1 MKARLYLGDCLD
13 LLRSLSDESIDSV
26 VTDPPYGLGKP
37 PKTADVLE
45 AWLAGEKAEVSGG
58 GFMGKEWD
66 SFVPGPRIWRE
77 VLRVTK
83 PGGHAIVFAGTRTLD
98 WMTMACRLAGWEVRD
113 TGVFCYYSGFP
124 KSLDVSKAIDRAAGA
139 EREVV
144 GVKHAGIGTG
154 AAYGKIVGERERVQT
169 TEVDITAPATDDAK
183 RWEGWGTALKPAWEP
198 WVVLRK
204 PLEGTVAANVLK
216 WGTGAVNVDG
226 CRFKPGDPMW
236 PGPHEGW
243 SRGGGVRQTGITGS
257 GSGSGAEV
265 YGKRGGERNGWH
277 DDGRWPANLVYV
289 AKPSR
294 SERERGLDRIPGDLK
309 NDHPTVK
316 PVRLMRWL
324 VRLTTPP
331 GGTVLDPFMGSGTTG
346 AAACGQG
353 FDFIGADLSARFVAI
368 AHERIRHSAPGVEI
382 EAPQEAVE
390 ILGETDA
397 PTLWDTLGATGRLEG
412 VEAS

>member
-1 MKARLYLGDCLD
+1 MKARLHHGDCMD
-13 LLRSLSDESIDSV
+13 LLRSLPDSSIESV

-37 PKTADVLE
+37 PPADKVLA
-45 AWLAGEKAEVSGG
+45 AWLAGEQVQIKGG
-58 GFMGKEWD
+58 GFMGKDWD
-66 SFVPGPRIWRE
+66 AFVPGPQIWRE
-77 VLRVTK
+77 VLRVVK
-83 PGGHAIVFAGTRTLD
+83 PGGYAIVFAGTRTLD
-98 WMTMACRLAGWEVRD
+98 WMTMACRLAGWEVRGS
-113 TGVFCYYSGFP
+113 GVWCYWSGFP

-144 GVKHAGIGTG
+144 GTRLSDGGRTGGSVSVGGHLVAAGRRI
-154 AAYGKIVGERERVQT
+154 
-169 TEVDITAPATDDAK
+169 EVTAPATDDEK

-216 WGTGAVNVDG
+216 WGTGAVHVDG

-236 PGPHEGW
+236 PGPQGDLDYTH
-243 SRGGGVRQTGITGS
+243 
-257 GSGSGAEV
+257 SGATGTPGVGAGV
-265 YGKRGGERNGWH
+265 YGRRDRSLTEPSPF
-277 DDGRWPANLVYV
+277 GRWPANLVHV

-294 SERERGLDRIPGDLK
+294 SERERGLDRIPGELK

-316 PVRLMRWL
+316 SLRLMRWL

-353 FDFIGADLSARFVAI
+353 FDFIGADLDARYVAI
-368 AHERIRHSAPGVEI
+368 SHERIRHSAPGVTI
-382 EAPQEAVE
+382 DAPDQALD
-390 ILGETDA
+390 ILGAASA
-397 PTLWDTLGATGRLEG
+397 PTLWDLGGE
-412 VEAS
+412 E

>member
-13 LLRSLSDESIDSV
+13 LLRSLPDDSIDSV

-37 PKTADVLE
+37 PKAVDVLE

-66 SFVPGPRIWRE
+66 AFVPGPRIWRE

-113 TGVFCYYSGFP
+113 SGVWCYWSGFP
-124 KSLDVSKAIDRAAGA
+124 KSLSAFKA
-139 EREVV
+139 
-144 GVKHAGIGTG
+144 TG
-154 AAYGKIVGERERVQT
+154 E
-169 TEVDITAPATDDAK
+169 DP

-236 PGPHEGW
+236 PGPQGESGW
-243 SRGGGVRQTGITGS
+243 ASSGTVGNPATKGFVGS
-257 GSGSGAEV
+257 STFQI
-265 YGKRGGERNGWH
+265 RERH
-277 DDGRWPANLVYV
+277 PEDCQPHSLGRWPSNLAHI

-294 SERERGLDRIPGDLK
+294 SERERGLDRIPAATSAAVEHHGEGASGLNSPRGGAGRTAGELK
-309 NDHPTVK
+309 NNHPTVK

-324 VRLTTPP
+324 VRLTTPL

-397 PTLWDTLGATGRLEG
+397 PTLWDTLGARRGPEG